1 MNKQLE
7 QDFIDQLKKFFK
19 SNDTSYIVLN
29 VDVLLKTIDKMQYL
43 ELSNIID
50 QHDDYIETELQ
61 QEVPSYFIIERN
73 KLPQCKTQKDFE
85 ELIFK

>member
-19 SNDTSYIVLN
+19 SNDTSHIVLN
-29 VDVLLKTIDKMQYL
+29 IDVLLKTIDKMQYL

-50 QHDDYIETELQ
+50 KHDDYIETELQ

>member
-19 SNDTSYIVLN
+19 SNDTSHIVLN
-29 VDVLLKTIDKMQYL
+29 IDVLLKTIDKMQYL

>member
-7 QDFIDQLKKFFK
+7 QDFIDQLKNFFK
-19 SNDTSYIVLN
+19 SNDTSHIVLN
-29 VDVLLKTIDKMQYL
+29 IDVLLKTIDKMQYL

-61 QEVPSYFIIERN
+61 QEVPNYFIIERN